1 MKLPVVKTSCSP
13 TVVVS
18 FSGVVCSI
26 TSKNEYPPADVTFRD
41 EIKTH
46 PLVYKWYVMEVVEK
60 KAEEE
65 EEEADLP
72 ALSSG

>member
-1 MKLPVVKTSCSP
+1 MLAHRR
-13 TVVVS
+13 
-18 FSGVVCSI
+18 SI
-26 TSKNEYPPADVTFRD
+26 LLRRGLQHYLKNEYPPADVTFRD